1 MAAGR
6 TYTPI
11 ARQTLSTTASSITFS
26 SIPSG
31 YTDLVLVCQIQQ
43 VTDGED
49 VAIQVNSDTGT
60 NYSRTYLCG
69 DGSTA
74 HSGRDSSYASIRI
87 DHHATPPTSSSFS
100 VNIINFENY
109 ANTTTYKTILAR
121 SNSASTYAGTVG
133 AVGLWRNTNA
143 ITSITV
149 FCTTSSN
156 MKTGST
162 FTLYGIAAA

>member
-1 MAAGR
+1 MLL
-6 TYTPI
+6 
-11 ARQTLSTTASSITFS
+11 QL
-26 SIPSG
+26 PSVSG
-31 YTDLVLVCQIQQ
+31 SYTDLVLVCQIQQ

-74 HSGRDSSYASIRI
+74 HSGRDTSYASIRI

-109 ANTTTYKTILAR
+109 SNTTTNKTILAR
-121 SNSASTYAGTVG
+121 SNSLSTYGGSVG
-133 AVGLWRNTNA
+133 VVGLWRSTSA

-149 FCTTSSN
+149 FCTNSSN

-162 FTLYGIAAA
+162 FTLYGVKSA